1 LEGKTRHCFF
11 LCSSFSLSL
20 SGSHRWPPY
29 RKPTDEEAFQ
39 AVMPAGSCVIYTGKT
54 FHSSAAN
61 TTEDPRWGLNVDYLP
76 AFVTEEEI
84 AILSHPP
91 HAAKRTP
98 EHINRLCGML
108 FNILTSCRHAIEC

>member
-1 LEGKTRHCFF
+1 MFFF
-11 LCSSFSLSL
+11 LSLSL

-108 FNILTSCRHAIEC
+108 FNTLTSCRHAIEC